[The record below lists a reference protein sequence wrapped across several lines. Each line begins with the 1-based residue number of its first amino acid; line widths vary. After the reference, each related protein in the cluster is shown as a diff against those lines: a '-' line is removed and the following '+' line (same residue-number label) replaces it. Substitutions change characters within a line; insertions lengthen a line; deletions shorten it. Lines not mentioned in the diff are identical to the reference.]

1 LLNIDSK
8 KIRFH
13 LDEHVDPG
21 IALALRRYG
30 IGITTTNEAG
40 LRTLDDS
47 IQIEFMRQER
57 RVIVT
62 RDKDFL
68 RFASRSSDHPGIVFL
83 SYQLTVGEIIDGLIL
98 IYEVLSPEE
107 IAGRVEFL

>member
-1 LLNIDSK
+1 MNIDRK

-30 IGITTTNEAG
+30 IDVTTTVEAG
-40 LRTLDDS
+40 LRTSDDLS
-47 IQIEFMRQER
+47 QIEFVCQEH

-68 RFASRSSDHPGIVFL
+68 RFASLSSDHPGIVFL
-83 SYQLTVGEIIDGLIL
+83 SDQIMPIGEIIDGLIL